1 MRTVAG
7 SQKHADWLIT
17 LGNRTHPRIP
27 SLSPGVIEIPQD
39 FLILDQ
45 KLETLIHHVFGN
57 PARLL
62 DHDVVESISNRA
74 ILCPKNRDCL
84 NINN

>member
-1 MRTVAG
+1 MYCY
-7 SQKHADWLIT
+7 WYEIIIFFIT
-17 LGNRTHPRIP
+17 RIP

-62 DHDVVESISNRA
+62 DHGNACKISF
-74 ILCPKNRDCL
+74 LTLHHSSSLFFYK
-84 NINN
+84 